1 MAYTIPNSTPDTTPA
16 VPVAGGRVRE
26 DQADLGA
33 LIKFIWRGLWLALPL
48 GVLAAAGVYF
58 ASQQLEPTFAA
69 EATILATQATA
80 ASPTGLSTPPIEASA
95 YSAIAKT
102 RPVLADAI
110 GRVGSSELPESFRDD
125 VSVAVEG
132 DRQDL
137 SHLIYVQVQAAA
149 PQVAARRANAVA
161 QALVDWDWQ
170 RSSQNI
176 GQRIQT
182 LEEQIAALDDS
193 VQSLRLMGEVAQQSE
208 IDDRIS
214 LRAQQ
219 QEELFYTRALLDSAS
234 GLLSVVEPAVP
245 DPEPVAPRPLFN
257 AALAAIFTFFLVYGV
272 ALLRS
277 ALDTRMPDADTV
289 GDTAGLPVLAEFPD
303 SKNKLLLKEAADY
316 FQARLLLATVSRTPF
331 HNEGPRVVLVTSPKS
346 GEGKT
351 TVSVQVAESLARHG
365 HRTLLVDA
373 DLRRP
378 ALAKHYRIPAGQDSL
393 SDYLGTPEGRAPT
406 RVEVSG
412 GTLDVIPN
420 FRAGAPAQLS
430 RRLPDCLKEW
440 RDYDVIILDSAPLL
454 PVADSFAL
462 APLCTHTVLV
472 ANLKSSDRRS
482 LKSAAERLDA
492 MGVTLAGMVVT
503 QVKGRLEG
511 RQYRRYF
518 QVGAD

>member
-1 MAYTIPNSTPDTTPA
+1 M
-16 VPVAGGRVRE
+16 RE
-26 DQADLGA
+26 DQADVGA
-33 LIKFIWRGLWLALPL
+33 LIKFVLQGLWVALPL
-48 GVLAAAGVYF
+48 GVLAAVGVYF
-58 ASQQLEPTFAA
+58 MSQQLEPTFAA
-69 EATILATQATA
+69 EATILATRATA

-110 GRVGSSELPESFRDD
+110 GRVGSSDQPESFRDD
-125 VSVAVEG
+125 VAVDVEG
-132 DRQDL
+132 GREDL
-137 SHLIYVQVQAAA
+137 SHLIYVQVQAAS
-149 PQVAARRANAVA
+149 PQVAARRANALA

-182 LEEQIAALDDS
+182 LEEQITALDDS
-193 VQSLRLMGEVAQQSE
+193 VASLRLMGEVAQQSE

-219 QEELFYTRALLDSAS
+219 QEELFYTRALLDSAA
-234 GLLSVVEPAVP
+234 GLLSVVEPAAP

-257 AALAAIFTFFLVYGV
+257 AALAAIFAFFLVYGV

-277 ALDTRMPDADTV
+277 ALDTRMPDADAV
-289 GDTAGLPVLAEFPD
+289 GDTTGLPVLAEFPD
-303 SKNKLLLKEAADY
+303 SKNRLLLKEAADY
-316 FQARLLLATVSRTPF
+316 FQARLLLTTASQTPRQ
-331 HNEGPRVVLVTSPKS
+331 HQGPRTILLTSPKS
-346 GEGKT
+346 EEGKT
-351 TVSVQVAESLARHG
+351 TVSVQLAESLARHG

-373 DLRRP
+373 DLRQP
-378 ALAKHYRIPAGQDSL
+378 ALAKHYRIPAGHDSL
-393 SDYLGTPEGRAPT
+393 SDYLGTPEGRTPT

-420 FRAGAPAQLS
+420 FSASKTTQLS
-430 RRLPDCLKEW
+430 RRLPACLEAW

-472 ANLKSSDRRS
+472 ANLKRSDRRS
-482 LKSAAERLDA
+482 LKNAAERLAA
-492 MGVTLAGMVVT
+492 MGVPLVGVVVT
-503 QVKGRLEG
+503 RVKGRLEG

-518 QVGAD
+518 QAGAD